1 MSEMDQMAA
10 LFNALQKQE
19 EEKAKNE
26 AEAQKDFNNP
36 NFISMQVGKAYE
48 MRLMYYASGVPGER
62 VVPIIQKT
70 VHAVKPENGAYR
82 EITCPSSDY
91 LHGRNGYRMCP
102 ICTELSKLWDA
113 KEKGSQSAKIAYD
126 KYRRKFK
133 GYAVVYVINDPT
145 TPTNNGTF
153 KILYVNAIMNN
164 FLREKING
172 VDKKGIRIEGG
183 RPIGF
188 KAFDPSANGKNLL
201 ITATKDGDY
210 TKYGCE
216 FVDPE
221 GKADLGLTKADLE
234 KAFDALEFDKYYT
247 PYSAEECEKF
257 YQEVYL
263 EKETSDVAQLLN
275 ETAAKT
281 AKTETPA
288 APAEEAAAPVEE
300 AKAETPAP
308 SVDAEPEPA
317 AEATTEAAAEPVAE
331 VKKETAPAGGEF
343 DINSILDSLPS

>member
-1 MSEMDQMAA
+1 MSDMDQMAA

-19 EEKAKNE
+19 EERAKKE

-36 NFISMQVGKAYE
+36 NFISMHVGKAYE

-70 VHAVKPENGAYR
+70 VHAVKADNGQYH

-102 ICTELSKLWDA
+102 VCTELSKLWDE

-126 KYRRKFK
+126 KFKRKFK
-133 GYAVVYVINDPT
+133 GYAVVYVVNDPS
-145 TPTNNGTF
+145 TPANNGTF

-164 FLREKING
+164 FLREEING
-172 VDKKGIRIEGG
+172 VDKKGIRIEGT

-201 ITATKDGDY
+201 ITVTKDGEFS
-210 TKYGCE
+210 KYSCK

-221 GKADLGLTKADLE
+221 GKADLGITKADLK
-234 KAFDALEFDKYYT
+234 KAFEALDFEKYYT

-257 YQEVYL
+257 YQEVVL
-263 EKETSDVAQLLN
+263 EKETSEVAQLLN

-281 AKTETPA
+281 APKVEEKA
-288 APAEEAAAPVEE
+288 AEQAAPVETKFE
-300 AKAETPAP
+300 ETKVETKVKA
-308 SVDAEPEPA
+308 PA
-317 AEATTEAAAEPVAE
+317 AAATEPV
-331 VKKETAPAGGEF
+331 VKEKKPAATGGEF